1 MARLGIASIRMDF
14 PGCGDSS
21 ESFTE
26 NNLSNMLLD
35 LRAARV
41 FAESQPG
48 IDSDRV
54 GLLGYSMGGRLVALL
69 SEIDPS
75 YKVMVMWTP
84 AVGRSFE
91 RGIDLLGG
99 PDAYQDLKKRAQETG
114 SAIYTTRWGTS
125 LELGY
130 QWFVDLEE
138 MKPLEALTRFE
149 GPLLVIYG
157 DQDDVVLP
165 ATSESAIAAAQ
176 SSSEVVRHVIADAEH
191 ALGIYTNKPEI
202 AADAVGTTAKF
213 LGERL

>member
-1 MARLGIASIRMDF
+1 
-14 PGCGDSS
+14 
-21 ESFTE
+21 
-26 NNLSNMLLD
+26 
-35 LRAARV
+35 V

-84 AVGRSFE
+84 AVGRSSE

-99 PDAYQDLKKRAQETG
+99 PNAYQDLKKRAQETG
-114 SAIYTTRWGTS
+114 SAKYTTRWGTS
-125 LELGY
+125 LEVGY

-138 MKPLEALTRFE
+138 KKPLEALTRFE

-202 AADAVGTTAKF
+202 AADVVDTTAKF